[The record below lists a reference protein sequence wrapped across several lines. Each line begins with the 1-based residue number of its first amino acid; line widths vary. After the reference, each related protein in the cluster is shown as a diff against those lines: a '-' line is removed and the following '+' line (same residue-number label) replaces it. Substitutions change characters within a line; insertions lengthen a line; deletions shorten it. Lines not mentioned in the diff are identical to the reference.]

1 MTAMDYAIRKA
12 EPADA
17 DGIWAVLEPVFRA
30 GETYA
35 VPRDMT
41 RKEALAYWLAPEKT
55 TFVVEAA
62 GRIAGTYYLRANQAG
77 PGAHVAN
84 CGYITAVWAQGQGLA
99 RAMCAHSLEVARA
112 AGFRAMQFNLVVS
125 TNTRAVRLWQDM
137 GFAIIGTIPRAFAH
151 PVQGDADAHV
161 MWRALTG

>member
-1 MTAMDYAIRKA
+1 MDHAIRKA
-12 EPADA
+12 EPGDA
-17 DGIWAVLEPVFRA
+17 EGIWAVLAPVLAA

-35 VPRDMT
+35 LPRDMS
-41 RKEALAYWLAPEKT
+41 RDGALAYWLAPEKIT
-55 TFVVEAA
+55 YVAEFE

-84 CGYITAVWAQGQGLA
+84 CGYVTAGWAQGQGLA

-112 AGFRAMQFNLVVS
+112 AGFRAMQFNLVVA

-137 GFAIIGTIPRAFAH
+137 GFSILGTVPAAFAH
-151 PVQGDADAHV
+151 PQHGYVDAHV
-161 MWRALTG
+161 MWRSLIG